1 MFFNNWWEVDWCA
14 SLVAH
19 RYHNIGEMC
28 QMHGFLSQ
36 NAPERSEN
44 EHDLSSVGITL
55 KTNHIFKLFF
65 ERQAGKKERQTI
77 FNSNTQIL
85 LRLHPNHPENLLRL

>member
-1 MFFNNWWEVDWCA
+1 
-14 SLVAH
+14 
-19 RYHNIGEMC
+19 
-28 QMHGFLSQ
+28 MHGFLSQ

-65 ERQAGKKERQTI
+65 ERQAGKKERQKERQKEKQII